1 MGFFTLKRKKKKK
14 EVLGKLLLWVD
25 NWVFLRKVK
34 FNTECQ
40 FVEINTF
47 DFQAYAALNGTRIK
61 IRAEKNLENYSNP
74 AEDNRKEFLMELF
87 KIK

>member
-1 MGFFTLKRKKKKK
+1 MVLWGFLPLKKKKKK
-14 EVLGKLLLWVD
+14 EVLGKLVLWVD

-61 IRAEKNLENYSNP
+61 IRAEKKT
-74 AEDNRKEFLMELF
+74 RELF
-87 KIK
+87 QSCWRQ